1 MLPLVAS
8 VFILTSCERG
18 LSNADTERLILPTY
32 FEYTTSI
39 QKQLAEELE
48 EGGCPISDKFIEDY
62 GIVRKQIIRA
72 EQGLK

>member
-1 MLPLVAS
+1 
-8 VFILTSCERG
+8 
-18 LSNADTERLILPTY
+18 LPTY